1 MNPRD
6 QNKDI
11 ENRLAFLEENRR
23 FIQNSLESALKLG
36 DFQEKINKNS
46 RPQQVLEET
55 EKRIGS
61 LIQFEARAFCLV
73 EKDDLD
79 LGLNL
84 CEPEDLR
91 SFLQDEIEFMIEKR
105 FMAWAMRE
113 RRGVTILSK
122 DQKRKFLLHVIA
134 TDSQIKGMFI
144 GLFPDPIP
152 RVPDASLQIMSIIFR
167 NAANAL
173 ESLEYQ
179 DLIRNQKQRLQL
191 EVDQKTKEILRYE
204 RQFLQAQ
211 KAEAIATL
219 AGGIAHEFN
228 NALSAV
234 VGCLELFKLDFLEN
248 EKVLNDIEYVQPAID
263 RMSNLT
269 SQLLAYAQGGKYQ
282 PQILSLND
290 IVQDTLPTI
299 QRTLDSSIKVDLKL
313 HPDAWPVDADLLQM
327 QMVLAAMLTN
337 ASEALEGEGR
347 IRISTRNAYIDDITA
362 RHCPDL
368 SPGRYVC
375 LEIEDNGKGMDEIT
389 RQRLFEPFYTT
400 KFQGRGLGM
409 AAVFGIIRNHDGWI
423 KADSE
428 FGRGTLITVFLPVAV
443 DVHLQKKNDKA
454 SVAPGT
460 ETILL
465 VEDEDLVVEI
475 SRKMMARLGY
485 QTRVAKNGQEAMRI
499 STNPEANFDLVLLDM
514 KLPDMDAREIFF
526 ALKKARPETKVIIFS
541 GYAIDGPVQE
551 ILDAGA
557 DGFIQKPFSFST
569 LSSQLRAVLGNSREA
584 INIS

>member
-1 MNPRD
+1 MNFKQQD
-6 QNKDI
+6 KDI
-11 ENRLAFLEENRR
+11 EHRLAFLEENRR

-36 DFQEKINKNS
+36 DFQEKIKKNS
-46 RPQQVLEET
+46 RPQQVLQET

-61 LIQFEARAFCLV
+61 LIQFEARAFCMV
-73 EKDDLD
+73 DKDDLD
-79 LGLNL
+79 LGLSL
-84 CEPEDLR
+84 CEPGNLR
-91 SFLQDEIEFMIEKR
+91 SFVQDEIEFMIEKR

-122 DQKRKFLLHVIA
+122 DQKRQFLLHVIA
-134 TDSQIKGMFI
+134 TDSQIRGMFI

-173 ESLEYQ
+173 ESIEHQ
-179 DLIRNQKQRLQL
+179 DLIRNQKQSLQL

-204 RQFLQAQ
+204 RQLLQAQ
-211 KAEAIATL
+211 KTEAIATL

-269 SQLLAYAQGGKYQ
+269 SQLLAYAQGGKYH
-282 PQILSLND
+282 PQKLSLND
-290 IVQDTLPTI
+290 IVQDTLPNI
-299 QRTLDSSIKVDLKL
+299 QHTLDSSIKVDLKL
-313 HPDAWPVDADLLQM
+313 HSDPWPVDADLLQM
-327 QMVLAAMLTN
+327 QMVLVAMLTN
-337 ASEALEGEGR
+337 ASEALEGQGH
-347 IRISTRNAYIDDITA
+347 IRISTRNVYIDDVTSKPLA
-362 RHCPDL
+362 DL
-368 SPGRYVC
+368 SPGRYVS
-375 LEIEDNGKGMDEIT
+375 LEIEDNGKGMDGKT
-389 RQRLFEPFYTT
+389 RRRLFDPFYTT

-423 KADSE
+423 KVDSE
-428 FGRGTLITVFLPVAV
+428 IGRGTLITVYLPIAT
-443 DVHLQKKNDKA
+443 DVHVQEKKDEVP
-454 SVAPGT
+454 VAPGT

-465 VEDEDLVVEI
+465 VEDEDIVVEI
-475 SRKMMARLGY
+475 TRKMMTRLGY
-485 QTRVAKNGQEAMRI
+485 QIRVAQNGEEAMRI
-499 STNPEANFDLVLLDM
+499 SDDPQVNFDLVLLDM
-514 KLPDMDAREIFF
+514 KLPDMDAKDIFF
-526 ALKKARPETKVIIFS
+526 SLKKAHPEIKVIIFS
-541 GYAIDGPVQE
+541 GYALDGPVQE

-569 LSSQLRAVLGNSREA
+569 LSSQLRAVLGNSKEA
-584 INIS
+584 MKIS

>member
-1 MNPRD
+1 MNFKQQD
-6 QNKDI
+6 TDI
-11 ENRLAFLEENRR
+11 EHRLAFLEENRR

-36 DFQEKINKNS
+36 DFQEKIKKNS
-46 RPQQVLEET
+46 RPQQVLQET

-61 LIQFEARAFCLV
+61 LIQFEARAFCMV
-73 EKDDLD
+73 DKDDLD
-79 LGLNL
+79 LGLSL
-84 CEPEDLR
+84 CEPGNLR
-91 SFLQDEIEFMIEKR
+91 SFVQDEIEFMIEKR

-122 DQKRKFLLHVIA
+122 DQKRQFLLHVIA
-134 TDSQIKGMFI
+134 TDSQIRGMFI

-173 ESLEYQ
+173 ESIEHQ
-179 DLIRNQKQRLQL
+179 DLIRNQKQSLQL

-204 RQFLQAQ
+204 RQLLQAQ
-211 KAEAIATL
+211 KTEAIATL

-269 SQLLAYAQGGKYQ
+269 SQLLAYARGGKYH
-282 PQILSLND
+282 PQKLSLND
-290 IVQDTLPTI
+290 IVQDTLPNI
-299 QRTLDSSIKVDLKL
+299 QHTLDSSIKVDLKL
-313 HPDAWPVDADLLQM
+313 HSDPWPVDADLLQM

-337 ASEALEGEGR
+337 ASEALEGEGC
-347 IRISTRNAYIDDITA
+347 IRISTRNVHIDDVTSKPLA
-362 RHCPDL
+362 DL
-368 SPGRYVC
+368 SPGRYVSF
-375 LEIEDNGKGMDEIT
+375 EIEDNGKGMDGKT
-389 RQRLFEPFYTT
+389 RQRLFDPFYTT

-423 KADSE
+423 KVDSE
-428 FGRGTLITVFLPVAV
+428 IGRGTLITVYLPIAA
-443 DVHLQKKNDKA
+443 DVHVQEKKDEVP
-454 SVAPGT
+454 VAPGT

-465 VEDEDLVVEI
+465 VEDEDIVVEI
-475 SRKMMARLGY
+475 TRKMMTRLGY
-485 QTRVAKNGQEAMRI
+485 QIRVAQNGEEAMRI
-499 STNPEANFDLVLLDM
+499 SDDPQVNFDLVLLDM
-514 KLPDMDAREIFF
+514 KLPDMDAKDIFF
-526 ALKKARPETKVIIFS
+526 SLKKAHPDIKVIIFS
-541 GYAIDGPVQE
+541 GYALEGPVQE

-569 LSSQLRAVLGNSREA
+569 LSSQLRAVLGNSKEA
-584 INIS
+584 MKIS

>member
-1 MNPRD
+1 MNFREQD
-6 QNKDI
+6 KDI

-23 FIQNSLESALKLG
+23 FTQNALESALKLG
-36 DFQEKINKNS
+36 DFQEKIKKNS

-61 LIQFEARAFCLV
+61 LIEFEARAFCLV
-73 EKDDLD
+73 DKDDLD
-79 LGLNL
+79 LGLTL
-84 CEPEDLR
+84 CEPEHLR
-91 SFLQDEIEFMIEKR
+91 SFVQDEIEFMIEKR

-113 RRGVTILSK
+113 CRGVTILSE
-122 DQKRKFLLHVIA
+122 DQKRQFLLHVIA
-134 TDSQIKGMFI
+134 TDSQIRGMFI

-152 RVPDASLQIMSIIFR
+152 RVPDVSLPIMSIIFR

-173 ESLEYQ
+173 ESIEYQ
-179 DLIRNQKQRLQL
+179 DLIRNQKQTLQL

-204 RQFLQAQ
+204 RQLLRAQ
-211 KAEAIATL
+211 KTEAIATL

-269 SQLLAYAQGGKYQ
+269 SQLLAYAQEGKYH
-282 PQILSLND
+282 PQKLSLND
-290 IVQDTLPTI
+290 IVQDTLPNI
-299 QRTLDSSIKVDLKL
+299 QHTLDSSIKFDLKL
-313 HPDAWPVDADLLQM
+313 ASDTWPVDADLLQM

-337 ASEALEGEGR
+337 ASEALEREGR
-347 IRISTRNAYIDDITA
+347 IRISTRNIYIDDVTSKHFA
-362 RHCPDL
+362 DL
-368 SPGRYVC
+368 SPGRYVS
-375 LEIEDNGKGMDEIT
+375 LQIKDNGKGMDEKT

-400 KFQGRGLGM
+400 KIQGRGLGM
-409 AAVFGIIRNHDGWI
+409 AAAFGIIRSHDGWI
-423 KADSE
+423 KVDSE
-428 FGRGTLITVFLPVAV
+428 IGRGTLITVYLPIAA
-443 DVHLQKKNDKA
+443 DVHVQEKNDEV

-465 VEDEDLVVEI
+465 VEDDDIVVEI
-475 SRKMMARLGY
+475 TRKMMTRLGY
-485 QTRVAKNGQEAMRI
+485 QTRVAQNGEEAVRI
-499 STNPEANFDLVLLDM
+499 SDNPDANFDLVLLDM
-514 KLPDMDAREIFF
+514 KLPDMDAKQIFF
-526 ALKKARPETKVIIFS
+526 SLKNAHPETKVIIFS

-569 LSSQLRAVLGNSREA
+569 LSSQLRAVLGNSKEA
-584 INIS
+584 MKIS

>member
-1 MNPRD
+1 MNPTQKD
-6 QNKDI
+6 KDI
-11 ENRLAFLEENRR
+11 ENRLAVLEENRR

-36 DFQEKINKNS
+36 DFQEKIKKNS

-61 LIQFEARAFCLV
+61 LIPFEARAFCLV
-73 EKDDLD
+73 DKDDLD
-79 LGLNL
+79 LGLSL

-91 SFLQDEIEFMIEKR
+91 PFLQAEIEFMIEKR

-134 TDSQIKGMFI
+134 TDSQIRGMFI

-179 DLIRNQKQRLQL
+179 DLIRNQKQTLQL
-191 EVDQKTKEILRYE
+191 EVAHKTKEILRYE
-204 RQFLQAQ
+204 RQLWQAQ

-234 VGCLELFKLDFLEN
+234 VGCLELFKLDFIEN

-269 SQLLAYAQGGKYQ
+269 SQLLAYAQGGKYH
-282 PQILSLND
+282 PQKVSLND

-299 QRTLDSSIKVDLKL
+299 QHTLDPSISVDLDL
-313 HPDAWPVDADLLQM
+313 HPDSWAVDADLLQM

-337 ASEALEGEGR
+337 ASEALEGKGR
-347 IRISTRNAYIDDITA
+347 IRISTQNVYIDDITSQK
-362 RHCPDL
+362 CPEL
-368 SPGRYVC
+368 SPGNFTS
-375 LEIEDNGKGMDEIT
+375 LEIEDSGKGMDEST

-409 AAVFGIIRNHDGWI
+409 AAVFGIIRNHGGWI

-428 FGRGTLITVFLPVAV
+428 LGRGTLVTVFLPAA
-443 DVHLQKKNDKA
+443 DDAPLQKKKDEA
-454 SVAPGT
+454 SVAPGS

-465 VEDEDLVVEI
+465 VEDEDIVVDI
-475 SRKMMARLGY
+475 SRKMLIRLGY
-485 QTRVAKNGQEAMRI
+485 QTRVAQNGDEAIKI
-499 STNPEANFDLVLLDM
+499 SNKPGESFDLVLLDM
-514 KLPDMDAREIFF
+514 KLPDVDGREIFF
-526 ALKKARPETKVIIFS
+526 AIKKARPETKVIIFS

-557 DGFIQKPFSFST
+557 DGFIQKPFSFPA
-569 LSSQLRAVLGNSREA
+569 LSSKLRSVLGKSKEA
-584 INIS
+584 MNIS

>member
-73 EKDDLD
+73 DKDDLD

-428 FGRGTLITVFLPVAV
+428 IGRGTLITVFLPVAV

-514 KLPDMDAREIFF
+514 KLPDLDAKEIFF
-526 ALKKARPETKVIIFS
+526 AIKKVHPEVRVIIFS

-569 LSSQLRAVLGNSREA
+569 LSSKLRGVLGNSKEA

>member
-1 MNPRD
+1 MNPREQD
-6 QNKDI
+6 TDI

-36 DFQEKINKNS
+36 DFQEKIKKNS

-61 LIQFEARAFCLV
+61 LIKFEARAFCMV
-73 EKDDLD
+73 DKDDLD

-84 CEPEDLR
+84 CEPEGLR
-91 SFLQDEIEFMIEKR
+91 SFMQAEIEFMIEKR

-113 RRGVTILSK
+113 RRGVAILSK

-134 TDSQIKGMFI
+134 TDSQIRGMFV

-152 RVPDASLQIMSIIFR
+152 RVPDASMQILSIVFR

-179 DLIRNQKQRLQL
+179 DLIRNQKQTLQL
-191 EVDQKTKEILRYE
+191 EVEQKTKEILRYE
-204 RQFLQAQ
+204 RQLLQAQ
-211 KAEAIATL
+211 KTEAIATL
-219 AGGIAHEFN
+219 AGGIAHEIN

-248 EKVLNDIEYVQPAID
+248 EKVINDIEYIQPAID

-269 SQLLAYAQGGKYQ
+269 SQLLAYAQGGKYY
-282 PQILSLND
+282 PQKLSLND
-290 IVQDTLPTI
+290 IVHDTLPTI
-299 QRTLDSSIKVDLKL
+299 QHTLGSSVKVDLKL
-313 HPDAWPVDADLLQM
+313 NHDTWPVDADLLQM
-327 QMVLAAMLTN
+327 QMVLAATLTN

-347 IRISTRNAYIDDITA
+347 IRISTQNVHVDEITS
-362 RHCPDL
+362 RHFPDL
-368 SPGRYVC
+368 SPGRYVS

-409 AAVFGIIRNHDGWI
+409 AAVFGIVKNHSGWI
-423 KADSE
+423 KADSDI
-428 FGRGTLITVFLPVAV
+428 GRGTLITVYLPAAA
-443 DVHLQKKNDKA
+443 DVVLQENNDE
-454 SVAPGT
+454 APVTTGT

-475 SRKMMARLGY
+475 SRKMMTRLGY
-485 QTRVAKNGQEAMRI
+485 QTRVAKNGQEALRI
-499 STNPEANFDLVLLDM
+499 SAKLEANFDLVLLDM
-514 KLPDMDAREIFF
+514 KLPDMDAKEIFF

-541 GYAIDGPVQE
+541 GYAIDGPVQA

-557 DGFIQKPFSFST
+557 DGFIQKPFSFSS

>member
-1 MNPRD
+1 MYLREQD
-6 QNKDI
+6 KDI

-36 DFQEKINKNS
+36 DFQEKIKKNS
-46 RPQQVLEET
+46 RPQQILEET

-73 EKDDLD
+73 DKDDPD
-79 LGLNL
+79 LQLKL
-84 CEPEDLR
+84 CEPGDLH

-122 DQKRKFLLHVIA
+122 NQQRKFLLHVIA
-134 TDSQIKGMFI
+134 TDSQIRGMFI

-179 DLIRNQKQRLQL
+179 DLIRNQKQTLQL

-204 RQFLQAQ
+204 RQLLQAQ

-248 EKVLNDIEYVQPAID
+248 EKVLNDIDYVQPAID
-263 RMSNLT
+263 RMTSLT
-269 SQLLAYAQGGKYQ
+269 SQLLAYAQGGKYH
-282 PQILSLND
+282 PQELSLND

-299 QRTLDSSIKVDLKL
+299 HHTLDSSIQVDLKL
-313 HPDAWPVDADLLQM
+313 HPDTWPVDADLLQM

-337 ASEALEGEGR
+337 ASEALEGKGR
-347 IRISTRNAYIDDITA
+347 IRISTRNIYVDDVTSQ
-362 RHCPDL
+362 HCPDL
-368 SPGRYVC
+368 SPGRYVS
-375 LEIEDNGKGMDEIT
+375 LEIEDNGKGMDEKT

-409 AAVFGIIRNHDGWI
+409 AAVFGIVRNHDGWI
-423 KADSE
+423 KVDSE
-428 FGRGTLITVFLPVAV
+428 LGRGTLITVFLPIAA
-443 DVHLQKKNDKA
+443 DFHLQAKNTEV
-454 SVAPGT
+454 SVGPGT

-465 VEDEDLVVEI
+465 VEDDDIVVEI
-475 SRKMMARLGY
+475 ARKMMTHLGY
-485 QTRVAKNGQEAMRI
+485 QTRVAQNGEEAMKI
-499 STNPEANFDLVLLDM
+499 SDDPDAKFDLVLLDM
-514 KLPDMDAREIFF
+514 KLPDMDAREIFS
-526 ALKKARPETKVIIFS
+526 ALKKTRPEAKVIIFS

-584 INIS
+584 MNIS

>member
-1 MNPRD
+1 MNPREQD
-6 QNKDI
+6 KDI

-36 DFQEKINKNS
+36 DFQEKIKKNS

-73 EKDDLD
+73 DKDDLD
-79 LGLNL
+79 LRLEL
-84 CEPEDLR
+84 CEPENLR
-91 SFLQDEIEFMIEKR
+91 SFVQDEIEFMIEKR

-113 RRGVTILSK
+113 RRGVTILSR
-122 DQKRKFLLHVIA
+122 DQKRQFLLHVIA
-134 TDSQIKGMFI
+134 TDSQIRGMFI

-173 ESLEYQ
+173 ESIEYQ
-179 DLIRNQKQRLQL
+179 DLIRNQKQSL
-191 EVDQKTKEILRYE
+191 ELDVDQKTKEILRYE
-204 RQFLQAQ
+204 RQLLQAQ
-211 KAEAIATL
+211 KTEAIATL

-269 SQLLAYAQGGKYQ
+269 SQLLAYAQGGKYH
-282 PQILSLND
+282 PQKLSLND
-290 IVQDTLPTI
+290 IVHDTLPNI
-299 QRTLDSSIKVDLKL
+299 QHTLDSSIKVDLKL
-313 HPDAWPVDADLLQM
+313 HPDTWPVDADLLQM

-337 ASEALEGEGR
+337 ASEAFEGEGH
-347 IRISTRNAYIDDITA
+347 IRISTRNVYIDDVTSKHFA
-362 RHCPDL
+362 DL
-368 SPGRYVC
+368 SPGRYVS
-375 LEIEDNGKGMDEIT
+375 LEIEDNGKGMDERT
-389 RQRLFEPFYTT
+389 RQRLFDPFYTT

-423 KADSE
+423 KVDSE
-428 FGRGTLITVFLPVAV
+428 IGRGTLITVFLPIAA
-443 DVHLQKKNDKA
+443 DVHMQEKNDDM

-465 VEDEDLVVEI
+465 VEDDDIVVEI
-475 SRKMMARLGY
+475 TRKMMTRLGY
-485 QTRVAKNGQEAMRI
+485 QIRVAQNGEEAIRI
-499 STNPEANFDLVLLDM
+499 SDDPDANFDLVLLDM
-514 KLPDMDAREIFF
+514 KLPDMDAKDIFF
-526 ALKKARPETKVIIFS
+526 TLRKAHPEIKVIIFS
-541 GYAIDGPVQE
+541 GYALDGPVQE

-569 LSSQLRAVLGNSREA
+569 LSSQLRAVLGNSKEA
-584 INIS
+584 MKIS